1 MSRMEE
7 KLFKGMIN
15 PLAFIEV
22 DDPWASAHP
31 TEVSS
36 DVILNYMC
44 PTTSP
49 DLDNLIKRYKEISV
63 ENPRLNIV
71 PAEDRILEKLV
82 WPLKHAKASYV
93 VGNHLGT
100 ISLCGMVA
108 EMVAILY
115 FDISNIMIGK
125 KKLDEEKQKLMFGCS
140 FEKLGQ
146 DKRIKILKVYKIIN
160 QETANNFDTIRIKR
174 KKYLHLW
181 SQDHEGL
188 STDAIKVFKATASI
202 VAEIIGQGITKSGC
216 FKLNPK
222 IVNYLKKT
230 GVFEPED

>member
-1 MSRMEE
+1 MGE

-22 DDPWASAHP
+22 DKPWASVHP
-31 TEVSS
+31 TKVSS
-36 DVILNYMC
+36 EVIINYMC

-49 DLDNLIKRYKEISV
+49 NVDNLIERYREISV
-63 ENPRLNIV
+63 ENPRLNVV

-82 WPLKHAKASYV
+82 WPLRHAKASYV

-115 FDISNIMIGK
+115 FDISNINIGNEI
-125 KKLDEEKQKLMFGCS
+125 LDEDKQKLMFGRS

-146 DKRIKILKVYKIIN
+146 DRRIKILKVFKIIN
-160 QETANNFDTIRIKR
+160 QETAERFNTIRMIR

-181 SQDHEGL
+181 SQDHERL
-188 STDAIKVFKATASI
+188 STDAIEAFKAAASI
-202 VAEIIGQGITKSGC
+202 VAEIIGQGITKDG
-216 FKLNPK
+216 FVLNPK

-230 GVFEPED
+230 GVFEPDD

>member
-1 MSRMEE
+1 MEE

-22 DDPWASAHP
+22 DEPWALVHP

-36 DVILNYMC
+36 EVILNYMC

-49 DLDNLIKRYKEISV
+49 NVDNLINRYREVSV
-63 ENPRLNIV
+63 ENPRLKVV
-71 PAEDRILEKLV
+71 PAEERILEKLV
-82 WPLKHAKASYV
+82 WPLRHAKASYV
-93 VGNHLGT
+93 IGNHLGT

-115 FDISNIMIGK
+115 FDISDIMIGK
-125 KKLDEEKQKLMFGCS
+125 EKLDEEKQKLMFGCS

-146 DKRIKILKVYKIIN
+146 DKRTKILKVFKIIN
-160 QETANNFDTIRIKR
+160 QETAEKFDKIRIIR

-181 SQDHEGL
+181 SQDHDRL
-188 STDAIKVFKATASI
+188 STDAIEAFEVTASI
-202 VAEIIGQGITKSGC
+202 VAEIIGQGITKEGC